1 MAENTTKIPCRL
13 ESVAIDG
20 QLGGANQIYD
30 DALQLFQNTING
42 LFYDHKDDSSIHVS
56 QEDRDRWDNGGL

>member
-1 MAENTTKIPCRL
+1 MAENITKIPCRL

-30 DALQLFQNTING
+30 DTLQLFQNAING
-42 LFYDHKDDSSIHVS
+42 LFYDHKRIIKW
-56 QEDRDRWDNGGL
+56 QIQIF